1 MSSRAI
7 ARLRLTRRSS
17 VTEGSIPLRAI
28 VAAAVLISMI
38 SLIAQDIVATSTAV
52 IVLMSTPVGFII
64 SGHRRNSKNVAL
76 KIVLA
81 AAALLALA
89 DFLKSLSGA
98 TSVETARA
106 PLAEIFLWVQMIHS
120 FDLPRRRD
128 LAFSLASSVTL
139 VALGGS
145 LALDSS
151 FALYFLP
158 WGLCVLVALALSHSS
173 ELEEISSES
182 VRPRAAG
189 GRAARGG
196 AGLPGLRS
204 IAIVI
209 VLVLVAGSAVFLF
222 APRSG
227 KSRFTSLAFR
237 IPNFVPV
244 SGNLGVVNPGLPNQ
258 DGPGESPFNPGP
270 NAYFGFA
277 NFVDLRVR
285 GNLSDEI
292 VMRVRATRPAFWRGG
307 VFDVYSKSSWTDS
320 TVRPKTLAGLPASVP
335 RDVGQ
340 KQIFTGNELVQTFYI
355 VRRQPNMI
363 FAAYHPSEVWF
374 PTGQIDM
381 TDHLALRAG
390 SLLEPDTVY
399 SVVSQLPTPTPGD
412 LGSLPSA
419 IPAEVVER
427 YTQLPAEL
435 PPRVRNLARQIAGDK
450 PTIMGKAK
458 AIENWL
464 AANTQYLIDIP
475 PQPKGT
481 DAVDHFLFEDRR
493 GYCEQIASSMTL
505 MLRSL
510 GIPARFAVGYAPGER
525 NVLSGY
531 FEVRQSDAHSWVEV
545 YFPGA
550 GWLEFDPTHEVPPA
564 DATASGAPGFKFL
577 ANLLKPLRAL
587 VPDGLLTGFAGMVRS
602 ALAAA
607 VSSGRA
613 IAMTLI
619 AIAAAIAAAGFGRK
633 FVRRLKWAR
642 RLRRPMKGRPPELAL
657 RAFRLLEEA
666 GAAAGHP
673 RAPSK
678 TPSEYRDELL
688 RVGDGVAHID
698 VEAVIATLEKEL
710 YAGAAVDA
718 IEAGLAEAAARRAGA
733 ALASSVSGR
742 VI

>member
-1 MSSRAI
+1 MSSRTI
-7 ARLRLTRRSS
+7 AGLRPTRRTNIS
-17 VTEGSIPLRAI
+17 EASIPLRAV
-28 VAAAVLISMI
+28 VAVAVLISMI
-38 SLIAQDIVATSTAV
+38 SLIAQDIVTTSTAV
-52 IVLMSTPVGFII
+52 IVLMITPIGFIV
-64 SGHRRNSKNVAL
+64 SWRRRNSKNIAL
-76 KIVLA
+76 KIMLA

-128 LAFSLASSVTL
+128 LSFSLASSVTL
-139 VALGGS
+139 IALGGS

-158 WGLCVLVALALSHSS
+158 WGLCVLVALGLGHSS
-173 ELEEISSES
+173 ELEEASSAA
-182 VRPRAAG
+182 VRPRVVR
-189 GRAARGG
+189 GRAAF
-196 AGLPGLRS
+196 PGLRS
-204 IAIVI
+204 IAIVLA
-209 VLVLVAGSAVFLF
+209 LVLVAGTAVFMF

-244 SGNLGVVNPGLPNQ
+244 PRNLGVINPGLPNQ
-258 DGPGESPFNPGP
+258 DGPGDSPFDPGP

-292 VMRVRATRPAFWRGG
+292 VMRVRAVRPAFWRGG
-307 VFDVYSKSSWTDS
+307 VFDLYSKSSWSDS
-320 TVRPKTLAGLPASVP
+320 TLRPKTLTGLPVSVP
-335 RDVGQ
+335 QDVGQ
-340 KQIFTGNELVQTFYI
+340 RLVFTGNELVQTFYI

-374 PTGQIDM
+374 PTGEIDI

-399 SVVSQLPTPTPGD
+399 SVVSQLPAPGPTA
-412 LGSLPSA
+412 LESLPEA
-419 IPAEVVER
+419 IPAEVVDR
-427 YTQLPAEL
+427 YTQLPADL
-435 PPRVRNLARQIAGDK
+435 PARVRNLATQIAGDE
-450 PTIMGKAK
+450 PTILGKAK

-464 AANTQYLIDIP
+464 STNTRYLIDIP

-481 DAVDHFLFEDRR
+481 DAVDYFLFEDRR
-493 GYCEQIASSMTL
+493 GFCEQIASAMTL

-545 YFPGA
+545 FVPGA
-550 GWLEFDPTHEVPPA
+550 GWLEFDPTHEVPPI
-564 DATASGAPGFKFL
+564 DASAKAAPGFKFL
-577 ANLLKPLRAL
+577 AKLLKPLRDL
-587 VPDGLLTGFAGMVRS
+587 VPDGLLTGALDLVRS
-602 ALAAA
+602 VLAAA

-613 IAMTLI
+613 IALTLI
-619 AIAAAIAAAGFGRK
+619 AIAAGITCVGLGRRII
-633 FVRRLKWAR
+633 RRYLWTR

-657 RAFRLLEEA
+657 GAFRLLEEA
-666 GAAAGHP
+666 GAAAGYP
-673 RAPSK
+673 RIPSK
-678 TPSEYRDELL
+678 TPSEYGSELM
-688 RVGDGVAHID
+688 RAGTGVTHLD
-698 VEAVIATLEKEL
+698 VRAVVETLEKEL
-710 YAGAAVDA
+710 YAGADVDA
-718 IEAGLAEAAARRAGA
+718 SEARLAEAAARRAGA
-733 ALASSVSGR
+733 VLAGNSPSAPVR
-742 VI
+742 